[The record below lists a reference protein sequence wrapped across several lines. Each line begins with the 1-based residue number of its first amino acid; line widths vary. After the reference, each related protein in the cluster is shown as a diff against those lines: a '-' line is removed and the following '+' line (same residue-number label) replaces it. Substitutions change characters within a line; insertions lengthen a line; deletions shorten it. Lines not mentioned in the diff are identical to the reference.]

1 MGGGGDYEKMLVVC
15 ASCGASYEVGAD
27 YSGKSFNCSR
37 CGAVVFCTPPPKFDA
52 PKREESIKRV
62 PAKSENRMP
71 GSVSVRAEDQ
81 SSTIYGAL
89 ASVVGLI
96 WCLFFV
102 VSTILFFIVPLP
114 WGFSRS
120 GFWVMIS
127 AWAVF
132 ELSMSAVFATAAAT
146 FRIADCLCRLAG
158 GSRLFGL

>member
-1 MGGGGDYEKMLVVC
+1 MLVVC
-15 ASCGASYEVGAD
+15 VSCGASFD
-27 YSGKSFNCSR
+27 CDSHYSGKSFNCPR
-37 CGAVVFCTPPPKFDA
+37 CGASVICPTAPNPAAQTPVTASK
-52 PKREESIKRV
+52 K
-62 PAKSENRMP
+62 PATVKSERALP
-71 GSVSVRAEDQ
+71 SSVSVEAKDQ